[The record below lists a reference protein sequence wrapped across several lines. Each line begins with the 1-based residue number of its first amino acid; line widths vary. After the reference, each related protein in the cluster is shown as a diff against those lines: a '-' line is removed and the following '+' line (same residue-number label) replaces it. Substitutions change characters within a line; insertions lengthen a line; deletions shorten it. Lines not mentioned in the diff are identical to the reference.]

1 MPKLKGGH
9 ISPSPEEDAAIT
21 AGIAAAPDSRELT
34 AEWHSEAKPAS
45 DVLPPTIYAALVAMK
60 RPRSLPK
67 TEETNVD
74 TAIHMGAEPP
84 EEFEANGRA
93 GRPE

>member
-1 MPKLKGGH
+1 MPNLKGGH

-21 AGIAAAPDSRELT
+21 AGIAADPDSRELT

-45 DVLPPTIYAALVAMK
+45 DVLPPKIYAALVAMK
-60 RPRSLPK
+60 RPRGLPK
-67 TEETNVD
+67 TDETNVD
-74 TAIHMGAEPP
+74 KVTEIDADHP
-84 EEFEANGRA
+84 ETFKANGRA